1 MTIFLFHIIL
11 TMSTNLGFIYIK
23 LNPDYTYYFK
33 GGYTECPERRLHD
46 GISEHLEKSRFETIY
61 KIIKNE
67 SGSDCVDRIIFEL
80 AIKTPLSQCPNISN
94 LRNYL
99 LYKGSGTEFIDNR
112 GKEIFKQCV
121 EEDLRHFGVD
131 VCKLSDEEVAII
143 NNAPMPRS
151 KTDSH
156 IDSLYK
162 RLQLKET
169 INEITPHQH
178 QIEVLDKV
186 GDKYLTAD
194 ILKLYW
200 ACGLGKALVGI
211 LIVKHLGFKKVVI
224 GVPSI
229 YLQEQMKKEILRIYP
244 NEDNILFVGGNET
257 NDISHITER
266 MDSNETIFIITTYH
280 SCKFIQHLKG
290 IDYKIGDEAHHLV
303 GKMADAGFRSFHNI
317 QSKKTLF
324 MTATEKIDELKEE
337 RAYSMDN
344 IEQFGDYLD
353 IKTVYWAIENKK
365 ITDYNILL
373 IKNTEAEIDEILT
386 NLKIKLDTEHDKIPY
401 VTKKS
406 LFTSCYMTLISL
418 IQYTDLTHILMY
430 TNTIDEASICTI
442 YLHKLLPYFKSLGD
456 IYIKDLHSKSNINL
470 EKEVESFKESTYG
483 IIPCIRIFG
492 EGFDLPRLNGVCI
505 ASNMESEIRCVQALL
520 RPNRKDKYKPDKIAY
535 ILLPY
540 LVSMWDFESLSYK
553 TVTNIIYQMR
563 NIDEKIEQKIKVV
576 ELKSSSSPTT
586 KRFGILYSEFEDNPD
601 ELSRI
606 KIKLRHSKALI
617 SGLSQEE
624 NEYEYYKSVA
634 KPFQFK
640 SSYDYVLATNT
651 NDELKKDPH
660 IYFSEIWRDKGR
672 FGWYEFLSIDTK
684 GLICTKGEWKQFCKE
699 KNIDSIQK
707 YNDMCRLYNQL
718 PIEPNEYYI
727 GFTSVLNELEL
738 NLRRRR

>member
-1 MTIFLFHIIL
+1 MSSGFGFL
-11 TMSTNLGFIYIK
+11 YIK
-23 LNPDYTYYFK
+23 LNPEYTTYFK

-61 KIIKNE
+61 KITTNE
-67 SGSDCVDRIIFEL
+67 SGIECADRIIFEL
-80 AIKTPLSQCPNISN
+80 AKKTPMPQCQHISK
-94 LRNYL
+94 LRQHL
-99 LYKGSGTEFIDNR
+99 LYKGSGTEFIDNK
-112 GKEIFKQCV
+112 GKEIFKQCI
-121 EEDLRHFGVD
+121 EEDLKYFGVN
-131 VCKLSDEEVAII
+131 VCKLSDEEVTII
-143 NNAPMPRS
+143 NNAPNPMS
-151 KTDSH
+151 KEVDTIS
-156 IDSLYK
+156 IIESLYK
-162 RLQLKET
+162 RLQTLIT
-169 INEITPHQH
+169 TNEITPNQH
-178 QIEVLDKV
+178 QMEVLDKV

-211 LIVKHLGFKKVVI
+211 LIVKKLGFKKVVI

-229 YLQEQMKKEILRIYP
+229 YLQEQMKKEILKIYTNP
-244 NEDNILFVGGNET
+244 DNILFVGGNET

-266 MDSNETIFIITTYH
+266 MDSHETIFIITTYH

-303 GKMADAGFRSFHNI
+303 GKITDAGFRSFHNI
-317 QSKKTLF
+317 QSTKTLF

-337 RAYSMDN
+337 RTYSMDN
-344 IEQFGDYLD
+344 IEQFGEYLD

-373 IKNTEAEIDEILT
+373 IKNTEAEVDEILT
-386 NLKIKLDTEHDKIPY
+386 HLKISLDDTFDKIPY

-406 LFTSCYMTLISL
+406 LFISCYMTLKSL
-418 IQYTDLTHILMY
+418 LQYTGLTHILMY
-430 TNTIDEASICTI
+430 TNTIDEASLCAI
-442 YLHKLLPYFKSLGD
+442 YLYKLLPYFISLDD

-470 EKEVESFKESTYG
+470 EKEVEAFKESTYG

-520 RPNRKDKYKPDKIAY
+520 RPNRIDIKNPDKIAY

-540 LVSMWDFESLSYK
+540 LVTMWDFESLSYK
-553 TVTNIIYQMR
+553 TVTSIIYQMR
-563 NIDEKIEQKIKVV
+563 NIDEKIEQKIKVI
-576 ELKSSSSPTT
+576 ELKSPERPMPDPI
-586 KRFGILYSEFEDNPD
+586 KRILYSEFEDNPD

-617 SGLSQEE
+617 SGLTEEE
-624 NEYEYYKSVA
+624 NEYEFHKSVA
-634 KPFQFK
+634 KGYNFK
-640 SSYDYVLATNT
+640 SSYDYVKAAET
-651 NDELKKDPH
+651 NDELMKDPNIH
-660 IYFSEIWRDKGR
+660 FDGIWREKGR
-672 FGWYEFLSIDTK
+672 IGWYEFLSIDTT
-684 GLICTKGEWKQFCKE
+684 GLIPSKVEWKRFCKE

-707 YNDMCRLYNQL
+707 YNEMCHEYKEL
-718 PIEPNEYYI
+718 PIEPNEFYT
-727 GFTSVLNELEL
+727 GFTSILNELEL